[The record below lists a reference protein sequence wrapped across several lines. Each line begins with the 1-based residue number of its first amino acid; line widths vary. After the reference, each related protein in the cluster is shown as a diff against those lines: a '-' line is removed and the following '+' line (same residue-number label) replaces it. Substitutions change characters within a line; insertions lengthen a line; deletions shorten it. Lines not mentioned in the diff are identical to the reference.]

1 MKRVGSLS
9 GLSVLAVLVAAPAR
23 ASITPIEPSV
33 FSVQAVD
40 GLGARSAPAEI
51 AFFDGALAP
60 RVEIV
65 SPRPNPLVQL
75 YVPPTAC
82 IEWRGTAFE
91 DDTSAARV

>member
-1 MKRVGSLS
+1 MKRVGNLS
-9 GLSVLAVLVAAPAR
+9 GLSGLAVLVA
-23 ASITPIEPSV
+23 
-33 FSVQAVD
+33 
-40 GLGARSAPAEI
+40 GSAQAEI

-91 DDTSAARV
+91 DDTSAARVVKYKYKVLTERTEVTVRTARLFPDS